1 MNRYD
6 ELLKRLLAVCKSQPE
21 IKAVIIVGSQA
32 REISKADE
40 YSDPD
45 LIVAC
50 SKPDI
55 LLSDD
60 KLASKLGRIVYSFV
74 EDTIAGEKERRIL
87 FENSLD
93 VDMIVMTEDKL
104 AQLIKSH
111 VADDLMNR
119 GFSVCYDNCGISDY
133 IDRSSIIAQR
143 HYTALSEEE
152 FKNLTNDFMFHTV
165 WAEKKIRRGEL
176 WTAIMCVNGYL
187 KTKLITVIEMYEHCI
202 HGTAY
207 DTWHNG
213 RMAEQWA
220 EPFIVDKLGD
230 CFSRYDADDLLYALT
245 ATRELFLTLAK
256 ECASAYG
263 YTTGIPEIDS

>member
-1 MNRYD
+1 
-6 ELLKRLLAVCKSQPE
+6 
-21 IKAVIIVGSQA
+21 
-32 REISKADE
+32 
-40 YSDPD
+40 
-45 LIVAC
+45 
-50 SKPDI
+50 
-55 LLSDD
+55 
-60 KLASKLGRIVYSFV
+60 
-74 EDTIAGEKERRIL
+74 
-87 FENSLD
+87 
-93 VDMIVMTEDKL
+93 MIVMSEDSL
-104 AQLIKSH
+104 VNLLKSH
-111 VADDLMNR
+111 NADFILNR
-119 GFSVCYDNCGISDY
+119 GFSLCYDACGISQL
-133 IDRSSIIAQR
+133 ICKSSKIAPCDF
-143 HYTALSEEE
+143 TALSEES
-152 FKNLTNDFMFHTV
+152 FRNLTNDFMFHTV

-230 CFSRYDADDLLYALT
+230 CFSRYDADDLLSALA

-263 YTTGIPEIDS
+263 YTTGIPEIDG